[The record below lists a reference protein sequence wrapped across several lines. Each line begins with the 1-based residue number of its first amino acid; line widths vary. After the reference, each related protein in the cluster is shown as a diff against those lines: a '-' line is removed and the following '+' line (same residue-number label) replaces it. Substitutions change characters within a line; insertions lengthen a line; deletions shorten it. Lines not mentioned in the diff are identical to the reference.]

1 MSGLITCRLCKGNK
15 KPTEISGTL
24 SDIEETTEKGPLEL
38 RHYISFY
45 CHVDLSSDENLSQA
59 VCKLCRCI
67 FETFVTFSYNL
78 SESEHN
84 YIAAASNV
92 SLVNTAR
99 SKKGYVY
106 NIIQSAYCI
115 N

>member
-45 CHVDLSSDENLSQA
+45 CHVDLSSNENLSQA